1 LSDSINSRIVSR
13 PRNNARRSRIDAIV
27 RDLTVEDVFVDFFTD
42 FFANFCSDYRSCE
55 GADEGTS
62 GATRQCAGWP
72 CDQAGP
78 CTDLSADRGAG
89 TYRCAAARSPGC
101 EANSR
106 ANSLGD
112 VSFFDAVRFAF
123 RALHDDLHH

>member
-1 LSDSINSRIVSR
+1 MT
-13 PRNNARRSRIDAIV
+13 AIQAAV
-27 RDLTVEDVFVDFFTD
+27 VVEDVFVDFFAD
-42 FFANFCSDYRSCE
+42 FFANFCSDHRSCE
-55 GADEGTS
+55 GTDEGTS

-72 CDQAGP
+72 GDQADS

-89 TYRCAAARSPGC
+89 AYRRAAARSPGC